1 MKNRKAAVGFIFVT
15 LLLDVIG
22 LGIIIPVIPSL
33 IQELTGEG
41 LSEASRYGGWLIASY
56 AIIQFLCAPIVG
68 SLSDKYGRRPILL
81 LSLLGFGI
89 DYLVIAFAPSI
100 GWLFLARIIAG
111 FFGASFTTGAAYI
124 ADVSSPE
131 KKSQNFG
138 LLGVAFGLGF
148 IVGPVMGGVL
158 GEIGPRIP
166 FFTAAF
172 LSFFNLIYGYFILP
186 ESLEKKNRREF
197 KWSQANPLGSLNT
210 LKKYPSV
217 LGLVGALTF
226 IYLAS
231 YAVQGTWTYFSMEK
245 FNWSESVV
253 GYSLGFVGIMSA
265 LVQGVLI
272 RVIIPKIGEYNT
284 MIVGIILNI
293 LGSILFS
300 IATEGWMLFCFI
312 VPYSLGGLAGPA
324 IQGILSNQIP
334 ENEQGQ
340 LQGALTSMMSAT
352 GIFGPLLMTSIFS
365 YFTSNNSPIY
375 FPGAP
380 FIAGAILVS
389 VCLLIILK
397 KGRLKIIGKTI
408 ND

>member
-1 MKNRKAAVGFIFVT
+1 
-15 LLLDVIG
+15 
-22 LGIIIPVIPSL
+22 
-33 IQELTGEG
+33 
-41 LSEASRYGGWLIASY
+41 
-56 AIIQFLCAPIVG
+56 
-68 SLSDKYGRRPILL
+68 
-81 LSLLGFGI
+81 
-89 DYLVIAFAPSI
+89 
-100 GWLFLARIIAG
+100 
-111 FFGASFTTGAAYI
+111 
-124 ADVSSPE
+124 
-131 KKSQNFG
+131 
-138 LLGVAFGLGF
+138 
-148 IVGPVMGGVL
+148 
-158 GEIGPRIP
+158 
-166 FFTAAF
+166 
-172 LSFFNLIYGYFILP
+172 
-186 ESLEKKNRREF
+186 
-197 KWSQANPLGSLNT
+197 
-210 LKKYPSV
+210 
-217 LGLVGALTF
+217 
-226 IYLAS
+226 
-231 YAVQGTWTYFSMEK
+231 MEK
-245 FNWSESVV
+245 FNWSESAV

-312 VPYSLGGLAGPA
+312 IPYSLGGLAGPA

-365 YFTSNNSPIY
+365 YFTSNNSLIY

-380 FIAGAILVS
+380 FIAGAVLVS

-397 KGRLKIIGKTI
+397 KGRLKIIGKPI

>member
-312 VPYSLGGLAGPA
+312 IPYSLGGLAGPA

>member
-81 LSLLGFGI
+81 LSLLGFGM
-89 DYLVIAFAPSI
+89 DYLVLAFAPSI
-100 GWLFLARIIAG
+100 SWLFLARIIAG

-148 IVGPVMGGVL
+148 IIGPMMGGIL

-172 LSFFNLIYGYFILP
+172 LSFLNLIYGYFILP

-210 LKKYPSV
+210 LKKYSSV
-217 LGLVGALTF
+217 LGLIGALTF

-397 KGRLKIIGKTI
+397 KGRLKIIGKPI

>member
-1 MKNRKAAVGFIFVT
+1 MKNHKAAVGFIFIT

-41 LSEASRYGGWLIASY
+41 LSAASRYGGWLIASY
-56 AIIQFLCAPIVG
+56 AIIQFLCAPVVG

-89 DYLVIAFAPSI
+89 DYLVLAFAPSI

-124 ADVSSPE
+124 ADVSPPK

-148 IVGPVMGGVL
+148 IIGPVMGGVL

-172 LSFFNLIYGYFILP
+172 LSFLNLIYGYFILP

-217 LGLVGALTF
+217 LGLIGALTF

-245 FNWSESVV
+245 FNWSESAV

-300 IATEGWMLFCFI
+300 IATEGWMSFCFI
-312 VPYSLGGLAGPA
+312 IPYSLGGLAGPA

-365 YFTSNNSPIY
+365 YFTSNNSLIY

-380 FIAGAILVS
+380 FIAGAVLVS

-397 KGRLKIIGKTI
+397 KGRLKIIGKPI

>member
-81 LSLLGFGI
+81 LSLLGFGM
-89 DYLVIAFAPSI
+89 DYLVLAFARSI
-100 GWLFLARIIAG
+100 SWLFLARIIAG

-397 KGRLKIIGKTI
+397 KGRLKIIGKPI

>member
-41 LSEASRYGGWLIASY
+41 LSEAPRYGGWLIASY

-81 LSLLGFGI
+81 LSLLGFGM
-89 DYLVIAFAPSI
+89 DYLVLAFAPSI

-138 LLGVAFGLGF
+138 LLGAAFGLGF
-148 IVGPVMGGVL
+148 IIGPVMGGIL

-172 LSFFNLIYGYFILP
+172 LSFLNLIYGYFILP

-197 KWSQANPLGSLNT
+197 KWSQANPLGSLNA

-217 LGLVGALTF
+217 LGLIGALTF

-272 RVIIPKIGEYNT
+272 RIIIPKIGEYNT

-365 YFTSNNSPIY
+365 YFTSNNSLIY

-380 FIAGAILVS
+380 FIAGAVLVS

-397 KGRLKIIGKTI
+397 KGRLKIIGKPI

>member
-1 MKNRKAAVGFIFVT
+1 M
-15 LLLDVIG
+15 
-22 LGIIIPVIPSL
+22 
-33 IQELTGEG
+33 
-41 LSEASRYGGWLIASY
+41 
-56 AIIQFLCAPIVG
+56 
-68 SLSDKYGRRPILL
+68 
-81 LSLLGFGI
+81 
-89 DYLVIAFAPSI
+89 DYLVLAFAPSI

-124 ADVSSPE
+124 ADVSPPK

-148 IVGPVMGGVL
+148 IIGPVMGGVL

-172 LSFFNLIYGYFILP
+172 LSFLNLIYGYFILP

-217 LGLVGALTF
+217 LGLIGALTF

-245 FNWSESVV
+245 FNWSESAV

-312 VPYSLGGLAGPA
+312 IPYSLGGLAGPA

-365 YFTSNNSPIY
+365 YFTSNNSLIY

-380 FIAGAILVS
+380 FIAGAVLVS

-397 KGRLKIIGKTI
+397 KGRLKIIGKPI